1 MNHIDIKIRGAAEFN
16 PAGDAEVFA
25 CPTCA
30 GTDTELFH
38 EVHNVPT
45 NSCIL
50 FDSRADAINCSRGAI
65 ALRFCHDCGFIYN
78 ASFRQDLTEY
88 SGRYEETQGFSPTFS
103 RFHRNLAAELVER
116 HGLRGK
122 DVMEIGC
129 GKGEFLVLLSQLGDN
144 RGVGV
149 DPSALPERLVG
160 VEGAER
166 VKLVPEYFEPRHCEE
181 QPDFLCCKMT
191 LEHITATNDF
201 ISTIRAGLDDDKRTV
216 VFFQVPETMRIIKNC
231 AFEDIY
237 HEHCS
242 YFTASSLEHLF
253 RQNRFD
259 VTRTAIEYDD
269 QYLTLEAVPSNDV
282 DPQHA
287 GSNAAGL
294 TELAELA
301 ELVKTF
307 PQRLAAHKQRW
318 HETVEQAKSAGQTVV
333 LWGSGSKAVSFL
345 TSLGIADMVDFVTD
359 INPNRHNHFM
369 PGTGHLIVAPSQLA
383 QIEPG
388 LIIVMNRI
396 YEDEIKQSLAKIG
409 VECRVECL

>member
-1 MNHIDIKIRGAAEFN
+1 MNHFDSELLKAVEIGSPSED
-16 PAGDAEVFA
+16 EVFA
-25 CPTCA
+25 CPTC
-30 GTDTELFH
+30 GSSETELFH

-50 FDSRADAINCSRGAI
+50 FDSRADAINCSRGEI

-103 RFHRNLAAELVER
+103 RFHRNLAAEMIER

-129 GKGEFLVLLSQLGDN
+129 GKGEFLVLLSQLGEN

-166 VKLVPEYFEPRHCEE
+166 VKLVPEYFVPQHCEE

-201 ISTIRAGLDDDKRTV
+201 ISTIRAGLDEDKRTI
-216 VFFQVPETMRIIKNC
+216 VFFQVPETLRIIKNC

-253 RQNRFD
+253 KRNSFD

-269 QYLTLEAVPSNDV
+269 QYLTLEAVPTS
-282 DPQHA
+282 DPSLAPAHTK
-287 GSNAAGL
+287 AADL
-294 TELAELA
+294 TELAEL
-301 ELVKTF
+301 VRTF
-307 PQRLAAHKQRW
+307 PERLAVHKQRW
-318 HETVEQAKSAGQTVV
+318 HETVKQAKSAGQTVV

-396 YEDEIKQSLAKIG
+396 YEDEIKQSLAEIG
-409 VECRVECL
+409 VECRIECL

>member
-1 MNHIDIKIRGAAEFN
+1 MTLIEKPVATDNAPEIED
-16 PAGDAEVFA
+16 AGEEFA
-25 CPTCA
+25 CPTC
-30 GTDTELFH
+30 GGGRTELFH

-50 FDSRADAINCSRGAI
+50 FETRGDALNCSRGAI

-78 ASFRQDLTEY
+78 AAFRQDLTEY

-103 RFHRNLAAELVER
+103 RFHTNLASEMIER
-116 HGLRGK
+116 HGLKGR

-129 GKGEFLVLLSQLGDN
+129 GKGEFLVLLSQLGEN

-149 DPSALPERLVG
+149 DPSAIPERLEG

-166 VKLVPEYFEPRHCEE
+166 VTLIPEYFEPRHCDE

-191 LEHITATNDF
+191 LEHITDTSDF
-201 ISTIRAGLDDDKRTV
+201 ITTIRAGLDPEKQTV
-216 VFFQVPETMRIIKNC
+216 VFFQVPEADRIIRHC

-242 YFTASSLEHLF
+242 YFTESSLEYLF
-253 RQNRFD
+253 EQSGFE

-269 QYLTLEAVPSNDV
+269 QYLTIEAVPASEKPESNV
-282 DPQHA
+282 SA
-287 GSNAAGL
+287 KV
-294 TELAELA
+294 AEMA
-301 ELVKTF
+301 ELVRSF
-307 PQRLAAHKQRW
+307 PMRLELHKQHWRDL
-318 HETVEQAKSAGQTVV
+318 VEKAKAEGKTVV

-345 TSLGIADMVDFVTD
+345 TSLGISDSVDFVTD

-369 PGTGHLIVAPSQLA
+369 PGTGQLIVAPKQLVE
-383 QIEPG
+383 IEPG
-388 LIIVMNRI
+388 LVIVMNRI
-396 YEDEIKQSLAKIG
+396 YEDEIKQSLADIG
-409 VECRVECL
+409 VECAVECL

>member
-1 MNHIDIKIRGAAEFN
+1 MNLIDSKTLRGAALS
-16 PAGDAEVFA
+16 PANATEGFA
-25 CPTCA
+25 CPTC
-30 GTDTELFH
+30 GCGDTELFH

-50 FDSRADAINCSRGAI
+50 FETRSDAINCSRGAI
-65 ALRFCHDCGFIYN
+65 ALRFCHNCGFIYN

-103 RFHRNLAAELVER
+103 RFHRNLAAEMVER
-116 HGLRGK
+116 HDLRGK

-129 GKGEFLVLLSQLGDN
+129 GKGEFLVLLSQLGEN

-149 DPSALPERLVG
+149 DPSALPERLLG

-166 VKLVPEYFEPRHCEE
+166 VKLISEYFEPRHCGQ

-191 LEHITATNDF
+191 LEHIPATSDF
-201 ISTIRAGLDDDKRTV
+201 IATIRAGLGDDKKTV
-216 VFFQVPETMRIIKNC
+216 VFFQVPETRRIIRHC

-242 YFTASSLEHLF
+242 YFTASSLEYLF
-253 RQNRFD
+253 RQTGFE

-269 QYLTLEAVPSNDV
+269 QYLTLEALPADKAETHRTMAQA
-282 DPQHA
+282 DD
-287 GSNAAGL
+287 
-294 TELAELA
+294 LAELA
-301 ELVKTF
+301 ELVRTF
-307 PQRLAAHKQRW
+307 PDRLAAHKQRW
-318 HETVEQAKSAGQTVV
+318 LDTVEQAKSSGQTVV

-345 TSLGIADMVDFVTD
+345 TSLGIAEMVDFVTD

-369 PGTGHLIVAPSQLA
+369 PGTGHLIVSPSRLA
-383 QIEPG
+383 EIEPG
-388 LIIVMNRI
+388 LVIVMNRI
-396 YEDEIKQSLAKIG
+396 YEAEIKQSLADMG